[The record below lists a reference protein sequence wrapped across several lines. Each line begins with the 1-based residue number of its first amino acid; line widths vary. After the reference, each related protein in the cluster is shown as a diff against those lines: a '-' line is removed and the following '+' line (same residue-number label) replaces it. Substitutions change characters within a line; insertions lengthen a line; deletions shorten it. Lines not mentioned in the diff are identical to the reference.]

1 MRTTSLALVLIAVTA
16 CPPQN
21 IPTAATYA
29 PKTTLALTSSRCG
42 GGRCRCRS
50 LESNEGQTE
59 EQIPPGHKRFELR
72 LPRTTSAI
80 WVEVEGKGVYY
91 KPPEQVLPS
100 CFYVDLTTG
109 EHRLTLHA
117 EKRDPEVGLQAALTI
132 YEHGAKDGP
141 HWYRSLDFL
150 CGGTNKCT
158 KSGMESYV
166 AFQRGLPRGVL
177 DPCGSVMIRG
187 VSVAGS
193 RADKQDPEYLE
204 LTLRLRMKIYGFET
218 YRTPNSQ
225 ECRAPV
231 KNRPESE
238 E

>member
-1 MRTTSLALVLIAVTA
+1 MRTIIPLLVLLPFAA
-16 CPPQN
+16 CPPKN
-21 IPTAATYA
+21 IPAAVSYA
-29 PKTTLALTSSRCG
+29 PKTTLTSTSARCSAG
-42 GGRCRCRS
+42 SCSCRS
-50 LESNEGQTE
+50 LESGEGQTE
-59 EQIPPGHKRFELR
+59 EQIPAGHKRFELR

-100 CFYVDLTTG
+100 CFYVDLPSG

-117 EKRDPEVGLQAALTI
+117 EKRDPEVGLQTALAI
-132 YEHGAKDGP
+132 FEHGAKDGP

-150 CGGTNKCT
+150 CGGTNTCT
-158 KSGMESYV
+158 KSGMESYLS
-166 AFQRGLPRGVL
+166 FQRGLPRGVL

-187 VSVAGS
+187 VTITGS
-193 RADKQDPEYLE
+193 RADKQDPEYLD

-218 YRTPNSQ
+218 YRAPNSP

-231 KNRPESE
+231 KNRPESVE
-238 E
+238 